1 MPHDD
6 ALNRQVDILV
16 RFCVCAQASIKI
28 CNHVQMPLSQRGLLR
43 SAALPVRSSP
53 RPPPTPPVLSLH
65 FAFFLRRLSPADTPY
80 TVLNT
85 LSFDSPASVTGGLLA
100 SLLLYAQYPEQCLTF
115 SRYFE

>member
-53 RPPPTPPVLSLH
+53 RPPPTLPILSLH
-65 FAFFLRRLSPADTPY
+65 FAFFSPA
-80 TVLNT
+80 L
-85 LSFDSPASVTGGLLA
+85 VT
-100 SLLLYAQYPEQCLTF
+100 
-115 SRYFE
+115 SRHAVYCTEHFIL